1 MFRIVENNPNSELR
15 TFQLINISGSSTSSS
30 FQTLLD
36 GKIKAWL
43 YDNESPRVH
52 ADAPGQSCTR
62 MAYTD
67 GTRDNQVKR
76 SYVGLR
82 KPAMGVVQF
91 DTTKNRFLA
100 AGDEFVIKF
109 WDTEDVNV
117 LTATN
122 ANGGLLASPCIHFS
136 KEGVLLAVSAS
147 DNSVKILGNAE
158 GSRLVNTVRIRTRD
172 PSTVIARNVAIL
184 PVIGAHGAST
194 VSAETKLG
202 ALEKDA
208 RVSVIAPLASLD
220 IK

>member
-1 MFRIVENNPNSELR
+1 
-15 TFQLINISGSSTSSS
+15 
-30 FQTLLD
+30 
-36 GKIKAWL
+36 
-43 YDNESPRVH
+43 
-52 ADAPGQSCTR
+52 

-122 ANGGLLASPCIHFS
+122 ANGGLLASLCIHFS

-184 PVIGAHGAST
+184 PVIGAHGAMCST

-208 RVSVIAPLASLD
+208 QVSVIAPLASLD
-220 IK
+220 IKLYLEN